1 MQKGKMKVLFYLKKS
16 GMDKSGQAPI
26 IGRITNNRTI
36 TQFSSKL
43 SWNPKLWNLLE
54 SRLNG
59 KSYKVMVTNAKLAQL
74 LLSVQRR
81 TKRFAR
87 EV

>member
-1 MQKGKMKVLFYLKKS
+1 M
-16 GMDKSGQAPI
+16 
-26 IGRITNNRTI
+26 

-54 SRLNG
+54 SKLNG
-59 KSYKVMVTNAKLAQL
+59 KSYKAVVTNAKLTQL
-74 LLSVQRR
+74 LLSVQRH